1 MLLVCLTTTKTKIY
15 NTKNIL
21 YIGEKM
27 IYDCFPFFNEL
38 DILEIRLNE
47 LNDVVDKF
55 VLVEATKTHSGKDKP
70 LFFEENKN
78 RFSKFLD
85 KIIHIVVDDDIELK
99 STWSLENYQRNCISR
114 GLTNCKD
121 DDIILISDCDEI
133 PNPQEIIKNKD
144 VSGLKIFKQ
153 KCYFYYLNLRNSN
166 NWPQGTRML
175 SYKDFKNGFDNV
187 DNYSKSI
194 INELNLGTT
203 ATKIRGIFDGKI
215 IKNGGWHFTYIGG
228 IDMILK
234 KLTSYSHCDEVKKE
248 DFDKANLQRQIRIGG
263 TARFGQGSF
272 LYPVKIDNTF
282 PKYIIN
288 NQDKFKDFILVQTK
302 KEKILCLGAIISNII
317 FTQPIVLLK
326 KFAYFSL
333 GAKKVSKIKQLIKR

>member
-1 MLLVCLTTTKTKIY
+1 
-15 NTKNIL
+15 
-21 YIGEKM
+21 M

-70 LFFEENKN
+70 LFFEENKS
-78 RFSKFLD
+78 RFSNFLD

-99 STWSLENYQRNCISR
+99 STWTLENYQRNCILR

-133 PNPQEIIKNKD
+133 PNPQEIIENKD
-144 VSGLKIFKQ
+144 IPGLKIFKQ
-153 KCYFYYLNLRNSN
+153 KIYFYYLNLRNSTD
-166 NWPQGTRML
+166 WLGGTRML
-175 SYKDFKNGFDNV
+175 FYKDFKNGFDSV

-194 INELNLGTT
+194 IKELNIGTT

-228 IDMILK
+228 IDMIIK
-234 KLTSYSHCDEVKKE
+234 KISSYSHCDEVRKE
-248 DFDKANLQRQIRIGG
+248 DFDKTRLQKQIRIGG

-272 LYPVKIDNTF
+272 LYQVNVDNTF

-288 NQDKFKDFILVQTK
+288 NKNKFKNFILIQTK
-302 KEKILCLGAIISNII
+302 KEKILCFIGIVSNII

-333 GAKKVSKIKQLIKR
+333 GKERVAKIKKFIKK